1 MHVIIVDTTLT
12 TPPTGGAQT
21 FLIGLCKSL
30 IARSWAVSVVT
41 QPGPERSVV
50 AALQE
55 AGAEVHQNLWAET
68 DLPED
73 RAARL
78 AAWVN
83 SQRADVYVVSISP
96 DAGWL
101 ALPLLAPEIATVTI
115 AHNDV
120 AAFYEPL
127 KHYYPFVDCAVGV
140 SEETRRKIINDCHVP
155 AERTRRIPY
164 GVPSITRDEMEA
176 RCTTRLGAPGA
187 LRVGYVGRLVQLQKR
202 VFDFVPLVEELKRA
216 GVDFELHLIG
226 EGPERAALAEE
237 FERRSPD
244 APVKFWGWLPPAEV
258 RERLSGFDVFLLLSD
273 YEGLPVA
280 LLEAMGHAL
289 VPVVTRIESGNL
301 ELVRDGESGFV
312 VPVGDVAAAAER
324 LGRLAVDAQALCRM
338 KRAAWETGRR
348 FSVEAMVENYID
360 CFAHVADAGFD
371 RSHRLG
377 APRPYPPMPSCVSRY
392 PAWLRRISA
401 RLRALA
407 GSVLLAR
414 GDHHNHAQ
422 S

>member
-1 MHVIIVDTTLT
+1 
-12 TPPTGGAQT
+12 
-21 FLIGLCKSL
+21 
-30 IARSWAVSVVT
+30 
-41 QPGPERSVV
+41 
-50 AALQE
+50 
-55 AGAEVHQNLWAET
+55 
-68 DLPED
+68 
-73 RAARL
+73 
-78 AAWVN
+78 VN
-83 SQRADVYVVSISP
+83 SRRADVYVVSISP

-101 ALPLLAPEIATVTI
+101 ALPLLAPNVATVTI

-140 SEETRRKIINDCHVP
+140 SEETRRKIIEDCRVP

-176 RCTTRLGAPGA
+176 RCATRPGGPGA

-202 VFDFVPLVEELKRA
+202 VFDFVPLVEELTRG
-216 GVDFELHLIG
+216 GVDFELHLVG

-244 APVKFWGWLPPAEV
+244 APVKFWGWLSPAEV
-258 RERLSGFDVFLLLSD
+258 RERLLSLDVFLLLSD

-301 ELVRDGESGFV
+301 ELVRDGENGFV
-312 VPVGDVAAAAER
+312 VPVGDVAGAAQR

-338 KRAAWETGRR
+338 KRAAWETGRQ

-371 RSHRLG
+371 REHRRA

-392 PAWLRRISA
+392 PTWLRRISA

-407 GSVLLAR
+407 SGPPLPP
-414 GDHHNHAQ
+414 GDHHKHAQ